1 MEFHLSGLTIVSSA
15 LTISAVQAGP
25 HKQNMRSTANPT
37 TDDGP
42 VLLGEG
48 PVMEQLRTDIQ
59 TAARSDAKVM
69 IGGETGVGKEVVTRF
84 IHHMSARRRHPFMAI
99 NCAGLPDS
107 LLESELFGHVRGSFT
122 GAHRDK

>member
-1 MEFHLSGLTIVSSA
+1 MPSMPLART
-15 LTISAVQAGP
+15 T
-25 HKQNMRSTANPT
+25 MRSPADAT

-42 VLLGEG
+42 LLLGEG
-48 PVMEQLRTDIQ
+48 PTMQQLRADIQ

-84 IHHMSARRRHPFMAI
+84 IHHLSARRRHPFMAI

-107 LLESELFGHVRGSFT
+107 LLESELFGHVRGS
-122 GAHRDK
+122 